1 MRKIKNGL
9 ILAGGDST
17 RFWPL
22 SEKTLFSFLGKP
34 LLLYQIEELSKFSD
48 KITVVIHKDLA
59 FKIKRLI
66 ENYDFGDKVQIIIQK
81 DILSNQAGAV
91 LSVKNYIKGEVL
103 IVNANDIVDFNIITK
118 LISSITPET
127 KILLIGKKMNEYFPG
142 GYFKFDNKGNLSEII
157 EKPPKDNLPSNVFRL
172 VLDFFSDINQLIETI
187 ESIKTNKDD
196 HYEKSINKMLAASK
210 SNHYLIYENY
220 WNSLKYPWHVLTT
233 LKWFLSGIKKNY
245 FDPTAKISKKA
256 LIVPP
261 AYIGQNVKIG
271 DFAKIAGPV
280 FIGDNS
286 VIGDYSLVRES
297 QIGEDCLIG
306 SYTEVARSYIGNKVF
321 LHRNYI
327 GDSILDDKVMMGA
340 QAVTAN
346 LRFDGETVSDTN
358 LSKLGAIIGQESKI
372 GVNATIIPGV
382 KIGKKTWIGPGEVV
396 RHDLKNKVYL
406 DNGNEKIN
414 LKV

>member
-22 SEKTLFSFLGKP
+22 SEKTLLSFLGKP
-34 LLLYQIEELSKFSD
+34 LLLYQIEELSKFCD

-59 FKIKRLI
+59 FRVKRLI
-66 ENYDFGDKVQIIIQK
+66 ENSYLKDKVQIIIQK
-81 DILSNQAGAV
+81 DILSNQVGAI
-91 LSVKNYIKGEVL
+91 LSAKNHIKGEVL
-103 IVNANDIVDFNIITK
+103 IVNANDIIDFNIISK
-118 LISSITPET
+118 LINRITPKT
-127 KILLIGKKMNEYFPG
+127 KILLTGKKINEYFPG
-142 GYFKFDNKGNLSEII
+142 GYFKFDSKGNLSEII
-157 EKPPKDNLPSNVFRL
+157 EKPQKDNLPSNVFRL

-196 HYEKSINKMLAASK
+196 HYEKSINKILTASK

-220 WNSLKYPWHVLTT
+220 WNSLKYPWHVLTM
-233 LKWFLSGIKKNY
+233 LKWFLGNIKTSKIS
-245 FDPTAKISKKA
+245 PSAHISKKA
-256 LIVPP
+256 VINGPVI
-261 AYIGQNVKIG
+261 IGDNVRVGDFVKIT
-271 DFAKIAGPV
+271 GPV
-280 FIGDNS
+280 FIGNNS
-286 VIGDYSLVRES
+286 VIGDYSLIRES

-327 GDSILDDKVMMGA
+327 GDSVLDNKIMMGA

-358 LSKLGAIIGQESKI
+358 LSKLGAFIGQESKI
-372 GVNATIIPGV
+372 GVNTTLTPGV
-382 KIGKKTWIGPGEVV
+382 KIGRNTWIGPGEVI
-396 RHDLKNKVYL
+396 LKDIKDKIYFISGVEKVNLNK
-406 DNGNEKIN
+406 
-414 LKV
+414 